1 MSRFP
6 NFKLDVFDFMHVY
19 PEMNPVSITEIA
31 EKIVKKYKEEQ
42 MRTVDQIMK
51 ETDTMRK
58 LYEAEMIR
66 LNEELMKAR
75 AAEEA
80 EKNKPWVPKYG
91 EEYWYVT
98 GAGEAT
104 KSENTCSY
112 DKKCAARRNCFH
124 TLEEAE
130 ADEEKRTVTNLLR
143 DAATKAGR
151 KNGEFAARGDNWF
164 FLINFVKNS
173 FFAECTSF
181 YAQLSVVYFPSK
193 ESLLSAISEIGEDR
207 IKRVLFGVAE

>member
-1 MSRFP
+1 MKTS
-6 NFKLDVFDFMHVY
+6 
-19 PEMNPVSITEIA
+19 EQITKEIQCA
-31 EKIVKKYKEEQ
+31 RDMYDATIE
-42 MRTVDQIMK
+42 
-51 ETDTMRK
+51 
-58 LYEAEMIR
+58 R
-66 LNEELMKAR
+66 LNKDLEAAR

-80 EKNKPWVPKYG
+80 EKNNPWVPKYG

-130 ADEEKRTVTNLLR
+130 ADEERRTVTNLLR
-143 DAATKAGR
+143 DAATRAGR